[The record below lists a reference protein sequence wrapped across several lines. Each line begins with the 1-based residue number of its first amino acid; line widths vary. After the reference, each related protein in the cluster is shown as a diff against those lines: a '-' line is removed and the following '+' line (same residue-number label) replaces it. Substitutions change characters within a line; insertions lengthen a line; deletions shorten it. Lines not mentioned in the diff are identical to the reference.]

1 MQGDLKGGNYG
12 RRHPGDV
19 PRGRHGSTT
28 WKHSDEGEAAR
39 GPPQGGTTCVCL
51 LRDLIVEKENWRVQI
66 EIETRISRDVRRRQ
80 RECGVAERRR
90 GARAPSAPHQSG
102 PAARRPRPIS
112 ARPTA
117 LRRT

>member
-39 GPPQGGTTCVCL
+39 GPQGDNVCVF
-51 LRDLIVEKENWRVQI
+51 
-66 EIETRISRDVRRRQ
+66 
-80 RECGVAERRR
+80 AER
-90 GARAPSAPHQSG
+90 SHSG
-102 PAARRPRPIS
+102 ERELESTNRN
-112 ARPTA
+112 
-117 LRRT
+117 